1 MPTTDPAALVE
12 ALFVS
17 DFRRIYSTL
26 AKLLGDWDLAEEATH
41 EAFAIAVEQWRIHG
55 IPANPVS
62 WLISTGR
69 FKAIDLLRVKG
80 RLSKHAEQ
88 IARRIDTIEQWN
100 QGRGE
105 HDIEDDRLRLIF
117 ACCHPSIDFQVQVSL
132 TLREVCGLTTEEI
145 ASAFLVPTPTM
156 AQRIVRGKK
165 KIQAARIPI
174 DIPSEEELPDRLH
187 AVLSV
192 VYLVYNE
199 GYSASGGDTAV
210 RSELTLEA
218 IRLCRLIVELL
229 PDPEAMGL
237 LALMLLQESRRA
249 TRVDSEGDIVLLE
262 EQDRSQWDQRLIQ
275 EGLAWIQ
282 LAAQQRKLGPF
293 QAHAWIGSYHA
304 TAKHAN
310 ETKWSEII
318 RWYGI
323 LQAISPS
330 PVVELNRAVAV
341 AMREGP
347 GTGLAMIEKLM
358 STGELNDYHLI
369 HAARA
374 DLYRRLGDWNQ
385 ARTCYEKAIALC
397 NQTAERRFLDRRLHE
412 ISALQKG
419 R

>member
-1 MPTTDPAALVE
+1 
-12 ALFVS
+12 
-17 DFRRIYSTL
+17 
-26 AKLLGDWDLAEEATH
+26 
-41 EAFAIAVEQWRIHG
+41 
-55 IPANPVS
+55 
-62 WLISTGR
+62 
-69 FKAIDLLRVKG
+69 
-80 RLSKHAEQ
+80 
-88 IARRIDTIEQWN
+88 
-100 QGRGE
+100 
-105 HDIEDDRLRLIF
+105 
-117 ACCHPSIDFQVQVSL
+117 
-132 TLREVCGLTTEEI
+132 
-145 ASAFLVPTPTM
+145 M

-218 IRLCRLIVELL
+218 IRLCRLIVGLL

-341 AMREGP
+341 AMRDGP
-347 GTGLAMIEKLM
+347 ETGLAMIEKLM

>member
-1 MPTTDPAALVE
+1 MPTTDPATLVE

-26 AKLLGDWDLAEEATH
+26 AKLLGDWDLAEESTH

-55 IPANPVS
+55 IPSKPVS

-69 FKAIDLLRVKG
+69 FRAIDLLRAKG
-80 RLSKHAEQ
+80 RLNKHAEH
-88 IARRIDTIEQWN
+88 IARRIETIEQGN
-100 QGRGE
+100 QGKGD
-105 HDIEDDRLRLIF
+105 HDVEDDRLRLIF
-117 ACCHPSIDFQVQVSL
+117 ACCHPSIDFQVQVPL

-210 RSELTLEA
+210 RSDLTQEA

-249 TRVDSEGDIVLLE
+249 TRVDANGDIVLLE

-275 EGLAWIQ
+275 EGMAWIQ
-282 LAAQQRKLGPF
+282 LATQQRKLGPF
-293 QAHAWIGSYHA
+293 QAHAWIGSFHA
-304 TAKHAN
+304 TASHAT

-341 AMREGP
+341 AMRDGP
-347 GTGLAMIEKLM
+347 ETGLALIEKLM
-358 STGELNDYHLI
+358 STGVLKDYHLI

-374 DLYRRLGDWNQ
+374 DLYRRLGAWSE
-385 ARTCYEKAIALC
+385 ARECYENAISLC
-397 NQTAERRFLDRRLHE
+397 NQSAEKRFLARRLLE
-412 ISALQKG
+412 ISACQKG